1 MGTSQVETGVSPN
14 RRSVGRPR
22 RILSGIALVLA
33 CILIVVTTVAI
44 WTHQVALNTGRFSNL
59 ITGVVGDPDVTD
71 PIAAQISTQ
80 VVDAL
85 GVQARLEARL
95 PEALR
100 PLAGTLTVSIRDRIN
115 ERLQVALQNPR
126 IQEALVGTLSFT
138 HEQVVRLLRGES
150 EVLSIVDGYLT
161 LNVFPV
167 VDAALTELQAIG
179 LIPADVQLPDL
190 SAPDAPEVLAQR
202 LETTLGVTL
211 PAGFGT
217 IQLMPAQRLDA
228 ARTIVRA
235 FDVVVILLVALTL
248 LFVTVALWLARD
260 RRRMLIYLGIGT
272 FIAFLVAR
280 LAIRSVED
288 AIVGGIA
295 DGDVAGLVRAVLDAT
310 LADLRGVTVI
320 VLIVAAIVA
329 VAAYVQGR
337 PTWLMKTASSLGD
350 TAGRAGS
357 AAGDAVSAGAGR
369 APDRDTLETTV
380 RENRTSIERFGLGAI
395 AFIVAWLALGLEIAL
410 LGAALIVGFEVVL
423 RALADDPAPVAD
435 APDANQAASDSQQAG
450 SS

>member
-1 MGTSQVETGVSPN
+1 MTMTPEEPAVASSSRGT
-14 RRSVGRPR
+14 GRPR

-33 CILIVVTTVAI
+33 CILIVVSTVAI
-44 WTHQVALNTGRFSNL
+44 WTHQVALDTSRFSNL
-59 ITGVVGDPDVTD
+59 ITGVVVEPDVTD
-71 PIAAQISTQ
+71 PIAARISTQ

-100 PLAGTLTVSIRDRIN
+100 PLAGTLTVAIQERIT

-126 IQEALVGTLSFT
+126 LQEALVGALSFT

-150 EVLSIVDGYLT
+150 DVVAIVDGYLT
-161 LNVFPV
+161 LDVFPV
-167 VDAALTELQAIG
+167 VGAALTELQDMG

-190 SAPDAPEVLAQR
+190 TAPDAPEVLAER

-211 PAGFGT
+211 PPGFGT

-228 ARTIVRA
+228 MRTIVSA

-248 LFVTVALWLARD
+248 LLVTVALWLARD
-260 RRRMLIYLGIGT
+260 RRRMLIYLGVGT
-272 FIAFLVAR
+272 FIAFLGAR

-288 AIVGGIA
+288 LILGGIA
-295 DGDVAGLVRAVLDAT
+295 DSDVAGLVRAVLDET

-320 VLIVAAIVA
+320 VLIGAAILA
-329 VAAYVQGR
+329 IAAYLQGR
-337 PTWLMKTASSLGD
+337 PAWLTKTASSVGGA
-350 TAGRAGS
+350 AGRAGS
-357 AAGDAVSAGAGR
+357 AAGDA
-369 APDRDTLETTV
+369 APDRDTLEATV
-380 RENRTSIERFGLGAI
+380 RENRTAIERFGIGAI

-410 LGAALIVGFEVVL
+410 LGAALVVGFEVVL
-423 RALADDPAPVAD
+423 RALSDDSPSVVEPPAADPTPADGQP
-435 APDANQAASDSQQAG
+435 AG
-450 SS
+450 SA